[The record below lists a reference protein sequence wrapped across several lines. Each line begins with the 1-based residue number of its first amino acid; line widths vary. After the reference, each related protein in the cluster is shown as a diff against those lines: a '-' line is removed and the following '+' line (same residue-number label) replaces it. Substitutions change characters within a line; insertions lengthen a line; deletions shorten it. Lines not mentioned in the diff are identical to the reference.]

1 MITAIFVFLS
11 MQPIQIFIDKEYVI
25 QTESLELFYRLSA
38 SSLVLVVCIVTIF
51 YNFIELKIIK
61 KKIKS
66 SVSDIKLIFFE

>member
-51 YNFIELKIIK
+51 YNFI
-61 KKIKS
+61 
-66 SVSDIKLIFFE
+66 